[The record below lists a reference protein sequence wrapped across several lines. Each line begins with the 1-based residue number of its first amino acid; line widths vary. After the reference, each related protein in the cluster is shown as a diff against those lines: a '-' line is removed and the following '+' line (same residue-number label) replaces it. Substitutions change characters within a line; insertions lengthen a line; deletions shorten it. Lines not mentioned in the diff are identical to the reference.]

1 LKGVKVHG
9 PYREFFTT
17 FAVSLVSIFFFR
29 RFLLVPGDLGS
40 TRSGERGAD
49 GWVVVFFCVRSER
62 SDVPAGSS
70 ASWLVVL
77 AEFDE
82 LVDEA
87 ELAEGAGSGELVGE
101 TGLVGVEGL
110 SERADSFD
118 MVSLGSET

>member
-1 LKGVKVHG
+1 VSRSMV
-9 PYREFFTT
+9 RTVT
-17 FAVSLVSIFFFR
+17 FLLPLPLVLFPFFFFR
-29 RFLLVPGDLGS
+29 RFLLETGELGS

-49 GWVVVFFCVRSER
+49 EGVVVFFCVRSER

-70 ASWLVVL
+70 ASWLVVP

-82 LVDEA
+82 LVDA
-87 ELAEGAGSGELVGE
+87 SELAEGAGSGELVGE
-101 TGLVGVEGL
+101 TELVGVEGL